1 MQASMRRALKEGGLL
16 LIVDFGPRRS
26 WSRPEG
32 VPASREGHGIDK
44 DLLVS
49 EMESAGFD
57 LEREL
62 PWDDGDYALLFR
74 EAPVPDPD

>member
-1 MQASMRRALKEGGLL
+1 
-16 LIVDFGPRRS
+16 
-26 WSRPEG
+26 
-32 VPASREGHGIDK
+32 
-44 DLLVS
+44 
-49 EMESAGFD
+49 MESAGFD